1 MHNTSTPRIKG
12 SRMRLYGRF
21 PDLDTRVRFLVDAN
35 PKRPG
40 SKSWYRFEEY
50 FKVRPLTVRQML
62 NVGAIPEDV
71 RWDFG
76 HRFIALD
83 PVFRLTPNS

>member
-1 MHNTSTPRIKG
+1 
-12 SRMRLYGRF
+12 MRHYGKF
-21 PDLDTRVRFLVDAN
+21 PDLDTRISFLVDAN

-40 SKSWYRFEEY
+40 SKSWYRFETY
-50 FKVRPLTVRQML
+50 FKARPVTVRQML
-62 NVGAIPEDV
+62 AAGAINEDV

-83 PVFRLTPNS
+83 PVPD